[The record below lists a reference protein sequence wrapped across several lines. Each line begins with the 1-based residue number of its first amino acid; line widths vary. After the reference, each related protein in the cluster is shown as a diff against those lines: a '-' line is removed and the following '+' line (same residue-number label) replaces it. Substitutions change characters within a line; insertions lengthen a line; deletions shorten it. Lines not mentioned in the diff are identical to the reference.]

1 VETFVGRKSKTNL
14 CRPEYFVRSEGG
26 VAVRGKVWKEILVA
40 LEKVKK
46 GCIAGGV
53 NDRKGAWSL

>member
-40 LEKVKK
+40 LEKVKPDVRST
-46 GCIAGGV
+46 ISFQNSA
-53 NDRKGAWSL
+53 